1 MNTYCNPLDLPY
13 RYQHMNEQGR
23 RYAFREGA
31 DPTLVLF
38 KGTYYLFVSM
48 SAGFFYSDDL
58 LHWSFHPD
66 PDLLIYDYAPDVRAV
81 GDYLYFCASRRS
93 ENCPILRSADPL
105 HEKFAQVAAPFPFWD
120 PDLFL
125 DDDGRLYLYWG
136 CTNTQPI
143 WGVELDRETLEPIG
157 EKRALIHGD
166 PEHLGYERPGEN
178 GVVNKESS
186 VMYRSL
192 APLFDPKTRTLKLP
206 EGVTDLGGYPV
217 EALTKIF
224 LAVGQPYIEGAF
236 MTKHAGKY
244 YLQYACPGTQYNTYA
259 DGVYLGESPLGPFT
273 RQAANPFSAVTGG
286 FITGAGHGSTIA
298 DQSGNYWHAATMR
311 ISVNHDFERRVG
323 LFPAGFD
330 KDGVLYC
337 NQNFADY
344 PHRIP
349 AGRFDPADW
358 QPAWMLLS
366 YAKPAFAS
374 STAAGSNP
382 ALAVDENIRTWWSA
396 ADAAPGQWLAV
407 DLGRMMD
414 VRAVQVNLADQDVAV
429 EFPPEAYRDDRHTR
443 HIELNPQISHYTVE
457 TSEDGEHWAVLAA
470 VDRECSNGYYEVEGG
485 VAARYV
491 RVVGGALPYGQPLRV
506 AGLRVFG
513 NGGGE
518 KPAPARAA
526 AERRGSLDAVVRW
539 TPLAEMGAQGCNIR
553 YGIAP
558 DKLYLSHLVYGAD
571 EAVLTTLTAGQ
582 TYYIAVDS
590 FNENGIT
597 PGAVFA
603 LEA

>member
-23 RYAFREGA
+23 RCAFREGA
-31 DPTLVLF
+31 DPTLVYF

-58 LHWSFHPD
+58 LGWRFHAD
-66 PDLLIYDYAPDVRAV
+66 PDLMIYDYAPDVRQV
-81 GDYLYFCASRRS
+81 GDYLYFCASSRS
-93 ENCPILRSADPL
+93 KDCPILRSADPL
-105 HEKFAQVAAPFPFWD
+105 HEKFEQVAAPFPFWD

-125 DDDGRLYLYWG
+125 DDDGRLYFYWG

-157 EKRALIHGD
+157 EKTALIHGD

-178 GVVNKESS
+178 GVVDKESS

-192 APLFDPKTRTLKLP
+192 APLFDPETKTLKLP
-206 EGVTDLGGYPV
+206 AGVTDLGGYPV

-224 LAVGQPYIEGAF
+224 LAVGQPYVEGAF
-236 MTKHAGKY
+236 MTKHDGRY
-244 YLQYACPGTQYNTYA
+244 YLQYAAPGTQYNTYA
-259 DGVYLGESPLGPFT
+259 DGVYVGGSPLGPFT

-286 FITGAGHGSTIA
+286 FITGAGHGSTVA
-298 DQSGNYWHAATMR
+298 DKHGNFWHAATMR

-330 KDGVLYC
+330 GDGVLYC
-337 NQNFADY
+337 NQNFASY

-349 AGRFDPADW
+349 AGRFDPAAW
-358 QPAWMLLS
+358 QPEWMLLS

-374 STAAGSNP
+374 STAAGSSP
-382 ALAVDENIRTWWSA
+382 ALAVDENIRSWWSA

-407 DLGRMMD
+407 DLGKPCD

-429 EFPPEAYRDDRHTR
+429 EFPPEAYGDDRRTR
-443 HIELNPQISHYTVE
+443 HIELEPQISHYVIE
-457 TSEDGEHWAVLAA
+457 TSVDGEHWTRIET
-470 VDRECSNGYYEVEGG
+470 VDRECSNGYYEVENG
-485 VAARYV
+485 VTARYV
-491 RVVGGALPYGQPLRV
+491 RVVGGQLPYGQALRV

-513 NGGGE
+513 HGGGK
-518 KPAPARAA
+518 KPAPAAA
-526 AERRGSLDAVVRW
+526 TAERTGPLDAVVRW
-539 TPLAEMGAQGCNIR
+539 EPIPDAQGCNIR
-553 YGIAP
+553 YGTAP
-558 DKLYLSHLVYGAD
+558 DKLYLSHLVYGAS
-571 EAVLTTLTAGQ
+571 EAALSTLTAGQ

-590 FNENGIT
+590 FNENGVT
-597 PGAVFA
+597 PGTVFV
-603 LEA
+603 L

>member
-1 MNTYCNPLDLPY
+1 MKTYCNPLDLPY

-31 DPTLVLF
+31 DPTLVYF

-58 LHWSFHPD
+58 LHWSFHAD
-66 PDLLIYDYAPDVRAV
+66 PDLEIYDYAPDVREIDGA
-81 GDYLYFCASRRS
+81 LYFCASSRS
-93 ENCPILRSADPL
+93 KNCPILRSADPL
-105 HEKFAQVAAPFPFWD
+105 HEKFEQVAAPFPFWD

-125 DDDGRLYLYWG
+125 DEDGRLYLYWG

-157 EKRALIHGD
+157 EKTALIHGD

-178 GVVNKESS
+178 GVVDKESS

-192 APLFDPKTRTLKLP
+192 APLFDPETKTLKLP
-206 EGVTDLGGYPV
+206 AGVTDLGGYPV

-224 LAVGQPYIEGAF
+224 LAVGQPYLEGAY
-236 MTKHAGKY
+236 MTKHDGRY
-244 YLQYACPGTQYNTYA
+244 YLQYAAPGTQYNTYA
-259 DGVYLGESPLGPFT
+259 DGVYVGQSPLGPFT
-273 RQAANPFSAVTGG
+273 RQASNPFSAVTGG
-286 FITGAGHGSTIA
+286 FITGAGHGSTVA
-298 DQSGNYWHAATMR
+298 DRHGNFWHAATMR

-330 KDGVLYC
+330 ADGILYC

-349 AGRFDPADW
+349 EGRFDPASW
-358 QPAWMLLS
+358 QPEWMLLS

-374 STAAGSNP
+374 STAAGSSP
-382 ALAVDENIRTWWSA
+382 ALAVDENIRSWWSA

-407 DLGRMMD
+407 DLGKPCD
-414 VRAVQVNLADQDVAV
+414 VRAVQVNLADEDVAV
-429 EFPPEAYRDDRHTR
+429 EFPPEAYGDDRRTR
-443 HIELNPQISHYTVE
+443 HIELEPQISRYTLEV
-457 TSEDGEHWAVLAA
+457 SIDGEVWHTLETVA
-470 VDRECSNGYYEVEGG
+470 RECSNGYYEYETG
-485 VAARYV
+485 VTARYV
-491 RVVGGALPYGQPLRV
+491 RVVGDALPYGQPLRI

-513 NGGGE
+513 NGGGK
-518 KPAPARAA
+518 KPAPAKAA
-526 AERRGSLDAVVRW
+526 AERVGDLDAVVRW
-539 TPLAEMGAQGCNIR
+539 QPLSEMGAQGVNIR
-553 YGIAP
+553 YGTAP
-558 DKLYLSHLVYGAD
+558 DKLYLSHLVHGAS
-571 EAVLTTLTAGQ
+571 EAALSTLTAGQ

-597 PGAVFA
+597 PGTVFV
-603 LEA
+603 L

>member
-1 MNTYCNPLDLPY
+1 MKTYCNPLDLPY

-31 DPTLVLF
+31 DPTLVYF

-58 LHWSFHPD
+58 LHWSFHAD
-66 PDLLIYDYAPDVRAV
+66 PDLEIYDYAPDVRLV
-81 GDYLYFCASRRS
+81 GEYLYFCASSRS
-93 ENCPILRSADPL
+93 KDCPILRSADPL
-105 HEKFAQVAAPFPFWD
+105 HEKFEQVAAPFPFWD

-125 DDDGRLYLYWG
+125 DEDGRLYLYWG

-157 EKRALIHGD
+157 EKTALIHGD

-178 GVVNKESS
+178 GVVDKESS

-192 APLFDPKTRTLKLP
+192 APLFDPETKTLKLP
-206 EGVTDLGGYPV
+206 AGVTDLGGYPV

-224 LAVGQPYIEGAF
+224 LAVGQPYVEGAF
-236 MTKHAGKY
+236 MTKHDGRY
-244 YLQYACPGTQYNTYA
+244 YLQYAAPGTQYNTYA
-259 DGVYLGESPLGPFT
+259 DGVYVGQSPLGPFT
-273 RQAANPFSAVTGG
+273 RQASNPFSAVTGG
-286 FITGAGHGSTIA
+286 FITGAGHGSTVA
-298 DQSGNYWHAATMR
+298 DRHGNFWHAATMR

-349 AGRFDPADW
+349 EGRFDPASW
-358 QPAWMLLS
+358 QPEWMLLS

-374 STAAGSNP
+374 STAAGSSP
-382 ALAVDENIRTWWSA
+382 ALAVDENIRSWWSA

-407 DLGRMMD
+407 DLGKPCD
-414 VRAVQVNLADQDVAV
+414 VRTVQVNLADQDVAV
-429 EFPPEAYRDDRHTR
+429 EFPPEAYGDDRRTR
-443 HIELNPQISHYTVE
+443 HIELEPQISHYTIE
-457 TSEDGEHWAVLAA
+457 TSADGEAWHTLETVA
-470 VDRECSNGYYEVEGG
+470 RECSNGYYEYETG
-485 VAARYV
+485 VTARYV
-491 RVVGGALPYGQPLRV
+491 RVVGGALPYGQPLRI

-513 NGGGE
+513 HGGGA
-518 KPAPARAA
+518 KPVPAKAA
-526 AERRGSLDAVVRW
+526 AERVGDLDAVVRW
-539 TPLAEMGAQGCNIR
+539 QPLSEMGAQGVNIR
-553 YGIAP
+553 YGTAP
-558 DKLYLSHLVYGAD
+558 DKLYLSHLVYGAS
-571 EAVLTTLTAGQ
+571 EATLTTLVAGQ
-582 TYYIAVDS
+582 EYYIAVDS
-590 FNENGIT
+590 FNENGVT
-597 PGAVFA
+597 PGTVFA
-603 LEA
+603 L

>member
-1 MNTYCNPLDLPY
+1 MKTYCNPLDLPY

-58 LHWSFHPD
+58 LHWSFHAD
-66 PDLLIYDYAPDVRAV
+66 PDLEIYDYAPDVREIDGA
-81 GDYLYFCASRRS
+81 LYFCASSRS
-93 ENCPILRSADPL
+93 KDCPILRSADPL
-105 HEKFAQVAAPFPFWD
+105 HEKFEQVAAPFPFWD

-125 DDDGRLYLYWG
+125 DDDGRLYFYWG
-136 CTNTQPI
+136 CTNTEPI

-157 EKRALIHGD
+157 EKTALIHGD

-178 GVVNKESS
+178 GVVDKESS

-192 APLFDPKTRTLKLP
+192 APLFDPETKTLKLP
-206 EGVTDLGGYPV
+206 AGVTDLGGYPV

-224 LAVGQPYIEGAF
+224 LAVGQPYVEGAF
-236 MTKHAGKY
+236 MTKHDGRY
-244 YLQYACPGTQYNTYA
+244 YLQYAAPGTQYNTYA
-259 DGVYLGESPLGPFT
+259 DGVYVGQSPLGPFT
-273 RQAANPFSAVTGG
+273 RQASNPFSAVTGG
-286 FITGAGHGSTIA
+286 FITGAGHGSTVA
-298 DQSGNYWHAATMR
+298 DRHGNFWHAATMR
-311 ISVNHDFERRVG
+311 ISVNHDFERRAG

-330 KDGVLYC
+330 ADGVLYC

-349 AGRFDPADW
+349 EGRFDPASW
-358 QPAWMLLS
+358 QPEWMLLS

-374 STAAGSNP
+374 STAAGSSP
-382 ALAVDENIRTWWSA
+382 ALAVDENIRSWWSA

-407 DLGRMMD
+407 DLGKPCD

-429 EFPPEAYRDDRHTR
+429 EFPPEAYGDDRRTR
-443 HIELNPQISHYTVE
+443 HIELEPQISRYTIE
-457 TSEDGEHWAVLAA
+457 ISADGEAWQTLETVA
-470 VDRECSNGYYEVEGG
+470 RECSNGYYEYETG
-485 VAARYV
+485 VTARYV
-491 RVVGGALPYGQPLRV
+491 RVVGGALPYGQPLRI

-513 NGGGE
+513 NGGGA
-518 KPAPARAA
+518 KPVPAKAA
-526 AERRGSLDAVVRW
+526 AERVGDLDAVVRW
-539 TPLAEMGAQGCNIR
+539 QPLSEMGAQGVNIR
-553 YGIAP
+553 YGTAP
-558 DKLYLSHLVYGAD
+558 DKLYLSHFVYGAS
-571 EAVLTTLTAGQ
+571 EATLTTLVAGQ
-582 TYYIAVDS
+582 GYYVAVDS

-597 PGAVFA
+597 PGAVFV
-603 LEA
+603 L

>member
-1 MNTYCNPLDLPY
+1 MKTYCNPLDLPY

-31 DPTLVLF
+31 DPTLVYF

-58 LHWSFHPD
+58 LHWSFHAD
-66 PDLLIYDYAPDVRAV
+66 PDLEIYDYAPDVREIDGA
-81 GDYLYFCASRRS
+81 LYFCASSRS
-93 ENCPILRSADPL
+93 KNCPILRSADPL
-105 HEKFAQVAAPFPFWD
+105 HEKFEQVAAPFPFWD

-125 DDDGRLYLYWG
+125 DEDGRLYLYWG

-157 EKRALIHGD
+157 EKTALIHGD

-178 GVVNKESS
+178 GVVDKESS

-192 APLFDPKTRTLKLP
+192 APLFDPETKTLKLP
-206 EGVTDLGGYPV
+206 AGVTDLGGYPV

-224 LAVGQPYIEGAF
+224 LAVGQPYLEGAY
-236 MTKHAGKY
+236 MTKHGGKY

-259 DGVYLGESPLGPFT
+259 DGVYVGQSPLGPFT

-286 FITGAGHGSTIA
+286 FITGAGHGSTVA
-298 DQSGNYWHAATMR
+298 DRHGNFWHAATMR

-330 KDGVLYC
+330 ADGVLYC

-349 AGRFDPADW
+349 EGRFDPASW
-358 QPAWMLLS
+358 QPEWMLLS

-374 STAAGSNP
+374 STAAGSSP
-382 ALAVDENIRTWWSA
+382 ALAVDENIRSWWSA

-407 DLGRMMD
+407 DLGKPCD

-429 EFPPEAYRDDRHTR
+429 EFPPEAYGDDRRTR
-443 HIELNPQISHYTVE
+443 HIELEPQISHYTIE
-457 TSEDGEHWAVLAA
+457 TSADGEVWHTLETVA
-470 VDRECSNGYYEVEGG
+470 RECSNGYYEYETG
-485 VAARYV
+485 VTARYV
-491 RVVGGALPYGQPLRV
+491 RVVGSALPYGQPLRI

-513 NGGGE
+513 NGGGT
-518 KPAPARAA
+518 KPAPAKAA
-526 AERRGSLDAVVRW
+526 AERVGDLDAVVRW
-539 TPLAEMGAQGCNIR
+539 QPLSEMGAQGVNIR
-553 YGIAP
+553 YGTAP
-558 DKLYLSHLVYGAD
+558 DKLYLSHLVYGAS
-571 EAVLTTLTAGQ
+571 EATLTTLVAGQ
-582 TYYIAVDS
+582 EYYVAVDS

-597 PGAVFA
+597 PGAVFV
-603 LEA
+603 L

>member
-1 MNTYCNPLDLPY
+1 MKTYCNPLDLPY

-31 DPTLVLF
+31 DPTLVYF

-58 LHWSFHPD
+58 LHWSFHAD
-66 PDLLIYDYAPDVRAV
+66 PDLEIYDYAPDVRLV
-81 GDYLYFCASRRS
+81 GEYLYFCASSRS
-93 ENCPILRSADPL
+93 KDCPILRSADPL
-105 HEKFAQVAAPFPFWD
+105 HEKFEQVAAPFPFWD

-125 DDDGRLYLYWG
+125 DEDGRLYLYWG

-157 EKRALIHGD
+157 EKTALIHGD

-178 GVVNKESS
+178 GVVDKESS

-192 APLFDPKTRTLKLP
+192 APLFDPETKTLKLP
-206 EGVTDLGGYPV
+206 AGVTDLGGYPV

-224 LAVGQPYIEGAF
+224 LAVGQPYVEGAF
-236 MTKHAGKY
+236 MTKHDGRY
-244 YLQYACPGTQYNTYA
+244 YLQYAAPGTQYNTYA
-259 DGVYLGESPLGPFT
+259 DGVYVGQSPLGPFT
-273 RQAANPFSAVTGG
+273 RQASNPFSAVTGG
-286 FITGAGHGSTIA
+286 FITGAGHGSTVA
-298 DQSGNYWHAATMR
+298 DRHGNFWHAATMR

-349 AGRFDPADW
+349 EGRFDPASW
-358 QPAWMLLS
+358 QPEWMLLS

-374 STAAGSNP
+374 STAAGSSP
-382 ALAVDENIRTWWSA
+382 ALAVDENIRSWWSA

-407 DLGRMMD
+407 DLGKPCD
-414 VRAVQVNLADQDVAV
+414 VRTVQVNLADQDVAV
-429 EFPPEAYRDDRHTR
+429 EFPPEAYGDDRRTR
-443 HIELNPQISHYTVE
+443 HIELEPQISRYTLEV
-457 TSEDGEHWAVLAA
+457 SIDGEVWHTLETVA
-470 VDRECSNGYYEVEGG
+470 RECSNGYYEYETG
-485 VAARYV
+485 VTARYV
-491 RVVGGALPYGQPLRV
+491 RVVGDALPYGQPLRI

-513 NGGGE
+513 NGGGK
-518 KPAPARAA
+518 KPAPAKAA
-526 AERRGSLDAVVRW
+526 AERVGDLDAVVRW
-539 TPLAEMGAQGCNIR
+539 QPLSEMGAQGVNIR
-553 YGIAP
+553 YGTAP
-558 DKLYLSHLVYGAD
+558 DKLYLSHLVYGAS
-571 EAVLTTLTAGQ
+571 EATLTTLIAGQ
-582 TYYIAVDS
+582 GYYVAVDS

-603 LEA
+603 L